1 MFASGFSWFRL
12 FSWVDHDRLM
22 PASLTEHSLVAG
34 REVPNTAVY
43 LHAWLAVAV
52 LIGFAVVAR
61 MGLEA
66 AKRRQ
71 GLERYL
77 ASDKLTALTFA
88 EVLVGGILSLMNDL
102 LDRDDQRRFFP
113 LVAGLFCY
121 IFVCNIQSIF
131 PGFFPPTDD
140 IDTNVGMAIIS
151 FLTFNV
157 VGLSRDPI
165 GYLKHL
171 AGPALLLAPFMFFL
185 EVLSLF
191 IRPVSLTIRL
201 TANMFGDHL
210 VFGVMSGLVPLIL
223 PSLLLILACVVSVV
237 QAFVF
242 SLLTIIYIHL
252 ALPHHEHEEHEAAH
266 AH

>member
-1 MFASGFSWFRL
+1 
-12 FSWVDHDRLM
+12 
-22 PASLTEHSLVAG
+22 
-34 REVPNTAVY
+34 
-43 LHAWLAVAV
+43 
-52 LIGFAVVAR
+52 
-61 MGLEA
+61 
-66 AKRRQ
+66 
-71 GLERYL
+71 
-77 ASDKLTALTFA
+77 
-88 EVLVGGILSLMNDL
+88 
-102 LDRDDQRRFFP
+102 
-113 LVAGLFCY
+113 
-121 IFVCNIQSIF
+121 
-131 PGFFPPTDD
+131 
-140 IDTNVGMAIIS
+140 
-151 FLTFNV
+151 
-157 VGLSRDPI
+157 
-165 GYLKHL
+165 LKHL